1 MQMTKMFETTLVLGV
16 ALVSLAARAAEGP
29 QYPALAKVTQAMKAG
44 ERMKIAYFGGSI
56 TWGATASDPLKTSW
70 RALVTS
76 ALEAKFPGAH
86 IQAIDAAIG
95 GQPSKLGVFRMDR
108 DVLPYKP
115 DLCFVEFA
123 VNDRDV
129 DDSAETMEGIVR
141 KLRAC
146 REDMAI
152 VLVIVGSVGLQGNY
166 DSPVAV
172 QQIELANHYGLPYID
187 VYSAVKARLDSKAK
201 VGGGLQTKDIL
212 TDGTHPND
220 AGYRLYADIIL
231 AELGRLSDAK
241 GPVKSAPDKP
251 LTPNR
256 YESATMV
263 ELAKLP
269 ALGGWR
275 TDSPSVVGTWF
286 DQQPS
291 RWQSSAVVPGKD
303 GAELATEVQSTG
315 LGLYY
320 ELTGGGG
327 PIVLAADGKTV
338 LEIKTDQTFVFQRVG
353 YSFTLLDGP
362 AQTRKVT
369 LTAPRAANTKAAYL
383 LCTR

>member
-1 MQMTKMFETTLVLGV
+1 MTKIITLVLGMV
-16 ALVSLAARAAEGP
+16 LTALAARGAEGP
-29 QYPALAKVTQAMKAG
+29 PYPALAKLTQAMKASQ
-44 ERMKIAYFGGSI
+44 RVKIVYLGGSI

-76 ALEAKFPGAH
+76 ALEAQFPGAH

-95 GQPSKLGVFRMDR
+95 GQPSRLGVFRMER
-108 DVLPYKP
+108 DVLPHKP

-129 DDSAETMEGIVR
+129 NDSAETVEGIVR
-141 KLRAC
+141 KLRAS

-152 VLVIVGSVGLQGNY
+152 VLVILGNVGPEGNY
-166 DSPVAV
+166 DSPVAG

-187 VYSAVKARLDSKAK
+187 VYSAVKARL
-201 VGGGLQTKDIL
+201 VGGLKTTDIL

-231 AELGRLSDAK
+231 SELGRLSDAR
-241 GPVKSAPDKP
+241 GPARPAPDKP

-269 ALGGWR
+269 DLGGWR
-275 TDSPSVVGTWF
+275 ADRPSVVGTWF

-291 RWQSSAVVPGKD
+291 RWLSSAVVPGTN
-303 GAELATEVQSTG
+303 GAELATEATCSG

-320 ELTGGGG
+320 ELTRGGG
-327 PIVLAADGKTV
+327 PIILTADSKTV
-338 LEIKTDQTFVFQRVG
+338 LENKTDQPFSFQRVG
-353 YSFTLLDGP
+353 YSFALLDGP
-362 AQTRKVT
+362 AQKRKVT
-369 LTAPRAANTKAAYL
+369 LTAPQAANTKAAYL
-383 LCTR
+383 LSTR

>member
-1 MQMTKMFETTLVLGV
+1 MTKIITLVLGMV
-16 ALVSLAARAAEGP
+16 LTALAARGAEGP
-29 QYPALAKVTQAMKAG
+29 QYPALAKFTQAMKTG
-44 ERMKIAYFGGSI
+44 QRVKIAYFGGSI

-76 ALEAKFPGAH
+76 ALEAKVPGAH

-123 VNDRDV
+123 VNDWDAK
-129 DDSAETMEGIVR
+129 DGQETMEGIVR

-146 REDMAI
+146 RKDMAI
-152 VLVIVGSVGLQGNY
+152 VLVILGTGFP
-166 DSPVAV
+166 SPAAA
-172 QQIELANHYGLPYID
+172 QQIELANHYGLPTID
-187 VYSAVKARLDSKAK
+187 VYSGVKPKLDA
-201 VGGGLQTKDIL
+201 GLKTTDIL
-212 TDGTHPND
+212 TDGCHPND

-231 AELGRLSDAK
+231 AELGRLSDAR
-241 GPVKSAPDKP
+241 GPAKPAPDTP

-269 ALGGWR
+269 DLGGWR
-275 TDSPSVVGTWF
+275 ADSPSVVGTWF

-291 RWQSSAVVPGKD
+291 RWLSSAVVPGTN
-303 GAELATEVQSTG
+303 GAELATEATCSG

-320 ELTGGGG
+320 ELTRGGG
-327 PIVLAADGKTV
+327 PIILAADGKTV
-338 LEIKTDQTFVFQRVG
+338 LENKTDQPFAFQRVG
-353 YSFTLLDGP
+353 YSFALLDGP
-362 AQTRKVT
+362 AQKRKVT
-369 LTAPRAANTKAAYL
+369 LTAPQAANTKAAYL
-383 LCTR
+383 LSTR

>member
-1 MQMTKMFETTLVLGV
+1 MQTMKILETTMFLGV
-16 ALVSLAARAAEGP
+16 VLAASAVWAAEGP
-29 QYPALAKVTQAMKAG
+29 QYPALAKFTQAMKAG
-44 ERMKIAYFGGSI
+44 QRVKIAYFGGSI

-76 ALEAKFPGAH
+76 GLEAKFPDAH

-123 VNDRDV
+123 VNDWDAK
-129 DDSAETMEGIVR
+129 DGQETMEGIVR
-141 KLRAC
+141 KLQAC
-146 REDMAI
+146 RKDMAI
-152 VLVIVGSVGLQGNY
+152 VLVILGTGGP
-166 DSPVAV
+166 SPAAAR
-172 QQIELANHYGLPYID
+172 QIELANHYGLPTID
-187 VYSAVKARLDSKAK
+187 VYAGVKPKLDA
-201 VGGGLQTKDIL
+201 GLKTKDIL
-212 TDGTHPND
+212 TDGCHPND

-231 AELGRLSDAK
+231 AELERLSDAK
-241 GPVKSAPDKP
+241 GPAKLAPEKP

-269 ALGGWR
+269 NLGGWKAAN
-275 TDSPSVVGTWF
+275 PSVVGTWF
-286 DQQPS
+286 DQQSS
-291 RWQSSAVVPGKD
+291 RWLSSAVVPGTN
-303 GAELATEVQSTG
+303 GAELATEVPCTG

-327 PIVLAADGKTV
+327 SIVLAADGKTV
-338 LEIKTDQTFVFQRVG
+338 LEIKTDQTVPFQRVG
-353 YSFTLLDGP
+353 YSFILLDGP
-362 AQTRKVT
+362 AQKRKVT
-369 LTAPRAANTKAAYL
+369 LTASQAANTKAAYL
-383 LCTR
+383 LYTR

>member
-1 MQMTKMFETTLVLGV
+1 MQTMKILETIMLLGV
-16 ALVSLAARAAEGP
+16 VLAVSAAWAAEGP
-29 QYPALAKVTQAMKAG
+29 QYPALAKFTQAMKNG
-44 ERMKIAYFGGSI
+44 QRVKIAYFGGSI

-76 ALEAKFPGAH
+76 GLEAKFPDAH

-95 GQPSKLGVFRMDR
+95 GKPSKLGVFRMDR

-123 VNDRDV
+123 VNDWDAK
-129 DDSAETMEGIVR
+129 DGQETMEGIVR

-152 VLVIVGSVGLQGNY
+152 VLVILGTGGP
-166 DSPVAV
+166 SPSAA
-172 QQIELANHYGLPYID
+172 QQIELANHYGLPTID
-187 VYSAVKARLDSKAK
+187 VYAGVKPKLDA
-201 VGGGLQTKDIL
+201 GLKTTDIL
-212 TDGTHPND
+212 TDGCHPND

-231 AELGRLSDAK
+231 AELDRLGDAK

-269 ALGGWR
+269 DLGGWKV
-275 TDSPSVVGTWF
+275 DSPSVVGTWF
-286 DQQPS
+286 DHTPS
-291 RWQSSAVVPGKD
+291 RWFSSAVVPGTN
-303 GAELATEVQSTG
+303 GAALATEVQCGG

-320 ELTGGGG
+320 EQTGGGG

-338 LEIKTDQTFVFQRVG
+338 QEIKTDWNLAFQAVG
-353 YSFTLLDGP
+353 YSFILLDGP
-362 AQTRKVT
+362 VQKRRVT
-369 LTAPRAANTKAAYL
+369 LTAAQAANTKAAYL
-383 LCTR
+383 LYTR

>member
-1 MQMTKMFETTLVLGV
+1 MHVTNMFMTALVLGAV
-16 ALVSLAARAAEGP
+16 LTASAERAAAGP
-29 QYPALAKVTQAMKAG
+29 QYPALEKFTRAMKDG
-44 ERMKIAYFGGSI
+44 RKVKIAYFGGSI

-70 RALVTS
+70 RVRVTA
-76 ALEAKFPGAH
+76 ALESDFPRAR

-95 GQPSKLGVFRMDR
+95 GLPSKLGVFRMDR

-129 DDSAETMEGIVR
+129 NDSAETVEGIIR

-152 VLVIVGSVGLQGNY
+152 VLVIIGNISMKGIY
-166 DSPVAV
+166 DSPVAG
-172 QQIELANHYGLPYID
+172 QQTELANYYGLPCID
-187 VYSAVKARLDSKAK
+187 VYSAVKTKLD
-201 VGGGLQTKDIL
+201 GGLKTTDIL

-231 AELGRLSDAK
+231 AELGRLAGARGPAK
-241 GPVKSAPDKP
+241 PAPDKP
-251 LTPNR
+251 LTTNR

-269 ALGGWR
+269 DLGGWKV
-275 TDSPSVVGTWF
+275 DSPSVVGTWF

-291 RWQSSAVVPGKD
+291 RWQSSAVVPVKD
-303 GAELATEVQSTG
+303 GAELATEELCSG

-320 ELTGGGG
+320 ELTGNGG

-338 LEIKTDQTFVFQRVG
+338 LDIKTAQTLPFQRVSC
-353 YSFTLLDGP
+353 SFALLDGP
-362 AQTRKVT
+362 AQRRKVT
-369 LTAPRAANTKAAYL
+369 LTAPQAANTKAAYL
-383 LCTR
+383 LYTR

>member
-1 MQMTKMFETTLVLGV
+1 MERSAIAGFFGV
-16 ALVSLAARAAEGP
+16 VLAASAVWAAKTP
-29 QYPALAKVTQAMKAG
+29 QYPALAKFTRAMKDG
-44 ERMKIAYFGGSI
+44 QRVKIAYFGGSI

-76 ALEAKFPGAH
+76 ALEDKFPDAH

-95 GQPSKLGVFRMDR
+95 SQPSKLGVFRVDR

-129 DDSAETMEGIVR
+129 NDSSETMEGIVR

-152 VLVIVGSVGLQGNY
+152 VPVIVGSVGLQGNY
-166 DSPVAV
+166 DSPVAG
-172 QQIELANHYGLPYID
+172 QQIELAKHYGLPYID
-187 VYSAVKARLDSKAK
+187 VYSAVKARLD
-201 VGGGLQTKDIL
+201 GGLKTKDIL

-220 AGYRLYADIIL
+220 TGYRLYADIVL
-231 AELGRLSDAK
+231 AELGRLSDAR
-241 GPVKSAPDKP
+241 GPAMPAPDKP

-269 ALGGWR
+269 DLGGWR
-275 TDSPSVVGTWF
+275 ADSPSVVGTWF

-291 RWQSSAVVPGKD
+291 RWLSSAVVPGTN
-303 GAELATEVQSTG
+303 GAELATEAHCTG

-320 ELTGGGG
+320 ELTAGGGS
-327 PIVLAADGKTV
+327 IVLSADGKTV
-338 LEIKTDQTFVFQRVG
+338 LEIKTGQPFAYQRVG
-353 YSFTLLDGP
+353 HGFTLLDGP
-362 AQTRKVT
+362 ARKRTVA
-369 LTAPRAANTKAAYL
+369 LTAPQAANTKAAYL
-383 LCTR
+383 LYTR

>member
-1 MQMTKMFETTLVLGV
+1 MVGLLGV
-16 ALVSLAARAAEGP
+16 TLLAVAVRAAAGP
-29 QYPALAKVTQAMKAG
+29 QYPALAKVTQAMAAG
-44 ERMKIAYFGGSI
+44 QRVKIAYFGGSI

-76 ALEAKFPGAH
+76 ALEAKFPHAH

-95 GQPSKLGVFRMDR
+95 GLPSQLGVFRMDR
-108 DVLPYKP
+108 DVLPYRP

-129 DDSAETMEGIVR
+129 NDSAETVEGIVR

-152 VLVIVGSVGLQGNY
+152 VLVIIGSVSLKGEY
-166 DSPVAV
+166 DSPAA
-172 QQIELANHYGLPYID
+172 QQQLALANHYGLPCVD
-187 VYSAVKARLDSKAK
+187 VFSAVKARLDSTAK
-201 VGGGLQTKDIL
+201 VGGGLKATDIL

-231 AELGRLSDAK
+231 GELERLAAAEGPAK
-241 GPVKSAPDKP
+241 LAPARP

-256 YESATMV
+256 YEIATMV

-269 ALGGWR
+269 DLGGWR
-275 TDSPSVVGTWF
+275 ADRPSVVGTWF

-291 RWQSSAVVPGKD
+291 RWLSSAVVPGQD
-303 GAELATEVQSTG
+303 GAELATEAQCTG

-327 PIVLAADGKTV
+327 SIVLAADGKPALAIT
-338 LEIKTDQTFVFQRVG
+338 TDQKLPFQRVA
-353 YSFTLLDGP
+353 YSFLMLGGP
-362 AQTRKVT
+362 AQPRKVT
-369 LTAPRAANTKAAYL
+369 LTAPQAANTKAAYL
-383 LCTR
+383 LYTR

>member
-1 MQMTKMFETTLVLGV
+1 MQMSKIFETALVLGML
-16 ALVSLAARAAEGP
+16 ATALAAQAAEGP
-29 QYPALAKVTQAMKAG
+29 QYPALAKCIEEMKDSQ
-44 ERMKIAYFGGSI
+44 RVKIAYFGGSI

-76 ALEAKFPGAH
+76 ALETRFPGAH

-95 GQPSKLGVFRMDR
+95 GQPSRLGVFRMDR

-129 DDSAETMEGIVR
+129 SDSAETVEGIVR
-141 KLRAC
+141 KLRAS

-152 VLVIVGSVGLQGNY
+152 VLVILGNVGPEGNF
-166 DSPVAV
+166 DSPVAE
-172 QQIELANHYGLPYID
+172 QQIKLANHYGLPYID
-187 VYSAVKARLDSKAK
+187 VSSAVSARL
-201 VGGGLQTKDIL
+201 VGGLKTTDIL

-220 AGYRLYADIIL
+220 AGYRLYADVIL
-231 AELGRLSDAK
+231 AELERLTDAR
-241 GPVKSAPDKP
+241 GPAKPAPEKP

-269 ALGGWR
+269 DLGGWR
-275 TDSPSVVGTWF
+275 ADRPSVVGTWF

-291 RWQSSAVVPGKD
+291 RWLSSAVVPGKD
-303 GAELATEVQSTG
+303 GAELATEVHCTG

-327 PIVLAADGKTV
+327 PVVLAADGTKV
-338 LEIKTDQTFVFQRVG
+338 LEITTDHPLAYQRVG
-353 YSFTLLDGP
+353 FRFALLDGP
-362 AQTRKVT
+362 AQKRKVT
-369 LTAPRAANTKAAYL
+369 LTALRAANTKVAYL
-383 LCTR
+383 LHTR

>member
-1 MQMTKMFETTLVLGV
+1 V
-16 ALVSLAARAAEGP
+16 
-29 QYPALAKVTQAMKAG
+29 
-44 ERMKIAYFGGSI
+44 KIAYLGGSI

-76 ALEAKFPGAH
+76 ALEAQFPGAH

-95 GQPSKLGVFRMDR
+95 GQPSRLGVFRMDR
-108 DVLPYKP
+108 DVLPHKP

-129 DDSAETMEGIVR
+129 NDSAETVEGIVR
-141 KLRAC
+141 KLRAS

-152 VLVIVGSVGLQGNY
+152 VLVILGNVGLEGHY
-166 DSPVAV
+166 DSPVAG

-187 VYSAVKARLDSKAK
+187 VYSAVKARLD
-201 VGGGLQTKDIL
+201 GGLKTTDIL

-231 AELGRLSDAK
+231 SELGRLSGAR
-241 GPVKSAPDKP
+241 GPARPTPDKP

-269 ALGGWR
+269 NLGGWKAAN
-275 TDSPSVVGTWF
+275 PSVVGTWF

-291 RWQSSAVVPGKD
+291 RWLSSAVVPGTN
-303 GAELATEVQSTG
+303 GAELATEVPCTG

-327 PIVLAADGKTV
+327 SIVLAADGKTA
-338 LEIKTDQTFVFQRVG
+338 LEIKTDQTVPFQRVG
-353 YSFTLLDGP
+353 YRFILLDGP
-362 AQTRKVT
+362 AQKRKVT
-369 LTAPRAANTKAAYL
+369 LTAMQAVNTKAAYL
-383 LCTR
+383 LYTR

>member
-1 MQMTKMFETTLVLGV
+1 MKMTVLLKITMGLGAV
-16 ALVSLAARAAEGP
+16 LTALAVRGAEGP
-29 QYPALAKVTQAMKAG
+29 QYPALAKCTQAMQDSQ
-44 ERMKIAYFGGSI
+44 RVKIAYLGGSI

-76 ALEAKFPGAH
+76 GLEVKFPGAH

-123 VNDRDV
+123 VNDWDAK
-129 DDSAETMEGIVR
+129 DGQETMEGIVR

-146 REDMAI
+146 RKDMAI
-152 VLVIVGSVGLQGNY
+152 VLVILGTGFP
-166 DSPVAV
+166 SPAAAR
-172 QQIELANHYGLPYID
+172 QIELANHYGLPTID
-187 VYSAVKARLDSKAK
+187 VYAGVKPKLDA
-201 VGGGLQTKDIL
+201 GLKTKDIL
-212 TDGTHPND
+212 TDGCHPND
-220 AGYRLYADIIL
+220 AGYRLYADLIL
-231 AELGRLSDAK
+231 AELGRLSDAR
-241 GPVKSAPDKP
+241 GPAKPAPDTP

-269 ALGGWR
+269 DLGGWKA
-275 TDSPSVVGTWF
+275 DSPSVVGTWF

-291 RWQSSAVVPGKD
+291 RWQSSAVVPGTN
-303 GAELATEVQSTG
+303 GAELATEVPCTG

-327 PIVLAADGKTV
+327 SIVLAADGKTV
-338 LEIKTDQTFVFQRVG
+338 LEIKTDQTVPFQRVG
-353 YSFTLLDGP
+353 YSFILLDGP
-362 AQTRKVT
+362 AQKRKVT
-369 LTAPRAANTKAAYL
+369 LTATQAANTKAAYL
-383 LCTR
+383 LYTR

>member
-1 MQMTKMFETTLVLGV
+1 MKMTVLLKITMGLGAV
-16 ALVSLAARAAEGP
+16 LTALAVRGAEGP
-29 QYPALAKVTQAMKAG
+29 QYPALAKCTQAMQDSQ
-44 ERMKIAYFGGSI
+44 RVKIAYLGGSI

-76 ALEAKFPGAH
+76 GLEVKFPGAH

-123 VNDRDV
+123 VNDWDAK
-129 DDSAETMEGIVR
+129 DGQETMEGIVR

-146 REDMAI
+146 RKDMAI
-152 VLVIVGSVGLQGNY
+152 VLVILGTGFP
-166 DSPVAV
+166 SPAAAR
-172 QQIELANHYGLPYID
+172 QIELANHYGLPTID
-187 VYSAVKARLDSKAK
+187 VYAGVKPKLDA
-201 VGGGLQTKDIL
+201 GLKTKDIL
-212 TDGTHPND
+212 TDGCHPND
-220 AGYRLYADIIL
+220 AGYRLYADLIL
-231 AELGRLSDAK
+231 AELGRLSDAR
-241 GPVKSAPDKP
+241 GPAKPAPDTP

-269 ALGGWR
+269 DLGGWKA
-275 TDSPSVVGTWF
+275 DSPSVVGTWF

-291 RWQSSAVVPGKD
+291 RWQSSAVVPGTN
-303 GAELATEVQSTG
+303 GAELATEVPCTG

-327 PIVLAADGKTV
+327 SIVLAADGKTV
-338 LEIKTDQTFVFQRVG
+338 LEIKTDQTVPFQRVG
-353 YSFTLLDGP
+353 YSFILLDGP
-362 AQTRKVT
+362 AQKRKVM

-383 LCTR
+383 LYTR

>member
-1 MQMTKMFETTLVLGV
+1 MQMTTIFNTTLFLGV
-16 ALVSLAARAAEGP
+16 ILTALAGRAAEGP
-29 QYPALAKVTQAMKAG
+29 QYPALAKFTQAMKAG
-44 ERMKIAYFGGSI
+44 QRVKIAYFGGSI

-76 ALEAKFPGAH
+76 GLEAKFPGAH

-95 GQPSKLGVFRMDR
+95 SQPSKLGVFRVDR

-129 DDSAETMEGIVR
+129 NDSSETVEGIVR

-146 REDMAI
+146 REDMSI
-152 VLVIVGSVGLQGNY
+152 VLVIIGSVGLKGDY

-172 QQIELANHYGLPYID
+172 QQIELANHYGLPCID
-187 VYSAVKARLDSKAK
+187 VCSAVKAKLD
-201 VGGGLQTKDIL
+201 GGLKTRDIL
-212 TDGTHPND
+212 TDGCHPND
-220 AGYRLYADIIL
+220 AGYRLYADLIL
-231 AELGRLSDAK
+231 AELGRLSDAR
-241 GPVKSAPDKP
+241 GPAKPAPDTP

-269 ALGGWR
+269 DLGGWR
-275 TDSPSVVGTWF
+275 ADSPSVVGTWF

-291 RWQSSAVVPGKD
+291 RWQSSAVVPGTN

-315 LGLYY
+315 LGLYF

-327 PIVLAADGKTV
+327 SIVLAADGKTV
-338 LEIKTDQTFVFQRVG
+338 MEIKTSHALPFQRVG

-362 AQTRKVT
+362 TQKRKVT

-383 LCTR
+383 LHTR